1 MRGKFPTFGL
11 ALFLLFTP
19 FARAQDLTLDWAG
32 CVDSTLE
39 NNHQLKAKMY
49 DMKQSEYS
57 YLASL
62 NSYLP
67 KISLSHSFSRSGS
80 ETSPPSNRFSLSAS
94 VDQSIFNLKTLSS
107 IKVSRISYETARL
120 NYEIFLS
127 ELRKSLYTAYLNLFF
142 AQETLEAN
150 KKILQIR
157 EENAKLIKLKY
168 ESGME
173 SKGNMLYAKA
183 QYEMAKLSLTKSE
196 RSLASYR
203 NELAKTMGV
212 TPAGSL
218 TIKDDLKVP
227 VSDFDPAR
235 IKEYMNY
242 YPDIKVYS
250 KNLETARER
259 LLSAK
264 YDAYPNLNFGAS
276 VGYSGVTEFPQ
287 NRSWSMSL
295 GMSLPLFSGGITY
308 YSRNKASLDNS
319 LKSTE
324 ETLKNALPALE
335 NDLKN
340 FYQDFLNAVDTI
352 NTYKILLEAN
362 EERYKEGQIQYMSG
376 TLSFINLENLEQNL
390 VDSRLNYLDYVKTA
404 NLKKVA
410 LERLLGVKLE
420 REE

>member
-1 MRGKFPTFGL
+1 
-11 ALFLLFTP
+11 
-19 FARAQDLTLDWAG
+19 
-32 CVDSTLE
+32 
-39 NNHQLKAKMY
+39 
-49 DMKQSEYS
+49 
-57 YLASL
+57 
-62 NSYLP
+62 
-67 KISLSHSFSRSGS
+67 
-80 ETSPPSNRFSLSAS
+80 
-94 VDQSIFNLKTLSS
+94 
-107 IKVSRISYETARL
+107 
-120 NYEIFLS
+120 
-127 ELRKSLYTAYLNLFF
+127 
-142 AQETLEAN
+142 
-150 KKILQIR
+150 
-157 EENAKLIKLKY
+157 
-168 ESGME
+168 
-173 SKGNMLYAKA
+173 
-183 QYEMAKLSLTKSE
+183 
-196 RSLASYR
+196 
-203 NELAKTMGV
+203 
-212 TPAGSL
+212 
-218 TIKDDLKVP
+218 
-227 VSDFDPAR
+227 
-235 IKEYMNY
+235 
-242 YPDIKVYS
+242 
-250 KNLETARER
+250 
-259 LLSAK
+259 LSAK

-324 ETLKNALPALE
+324 ETLKNALLALE